1 MRKVSELNLRQQGLL
16 ADTAFLLL
24 APTGIPRPNR
34 STDVDGRR
42 FHLIPLP
49 HPPAAGESNGAEG
62 GVAVEPEAVFHGWR
76 NDRRECLPGGTKLSN
91 RSDSGGC

>member
-42 FHLIPLP
+42 YHLIPLT
-49 HPPAAGESNGAEG
+49 HLPAAGESNGAEG
-62 GVAVEPEAVFHGWR
+62 GVAVKPEAVFHNGR
-76 NDRRECLPGGTKLSN
+76 NERWECLPGGTQ
-91 RSDSGGC
+91 